1 MDIKEERANFE
12 AGQEAKEVEEKD
24 EEVNEPAPS
33 LVSYIPPRPLTCPS
47 PIRAYKVP
55 VSWYKIEDDKNL
67 ATGKEED
74 AGKYFLS
81 WLVLGPLGEK
91 HSESWHHTL

>member
-33 LVSYIPPRPLTCPS
+33 LVSYMYTPPPPPYLPFTYTCIQGS
-47 PIRAYKVP
+47 RVM
-55 VSWYKIEDDKNL
+55 VQDRR
-67 ATGKEED
+67 
-74 AGKYFLS
+74 
-81 WLVLGPLGEK
+81 
-91 HSESWHHTL
+91 